1 MSIAPL
7 PHEIAPDLMSEATKL
22 AAEIALNDPLAVSLT
37 KKAVNRCVEMTGM
50 RDALLAA
57 LETDIE
63 IETTE
68 TPESKRFNEIRASD
82 GLKAALAW
90 RATQLPK
97 K

>member
-1 MSIAPL
+1 
-7 PHEIAPDLMSEATKL
+7 
-22 AAEIALNDPLAVSLT
+22 
-37 KKAVNRCVEMTGM
+37 MTGM

-68 TPESKRFNEIRASD
+68 TPESKRFNEIRGSD
-82 GLKAALAW
+82 GLKTALAW

-97 K
+97 